1 MQNEALLR
9 KVAAIAV
16 PLILLAAL
24 IAVSM
29 WGSEQAARAEGL
41 TQQVQSIYRHT
52 FFELSDNVTDLQ
64 VALKKLSVAASS
76 AQYVQLLQDVRR
88 LSGEATANLGNL
100 PASHVDTMALN
111 RFVIQAGDYANTLSV
126 RILNGGMP
134 GADDREQ
141 LDALYE
147 ASVRV
152 AAALEDRL
160 SEEAFPTETVT
171 SETYFESA
179 LAAEGETG
187 GTQEANL
194 SNYPTLIYDGPFS
207 DSTEKAEP
215 LGLPEETVDA
225 EAALARASE
234 SLGGASLT
242 PDGETL
248 GSIETYDFSGT
259 DAAGRSVEISIT
271 KRGGCVLTMMKT
283 PEGAAEGKPVD
294 AEVERYKAA
303 AADYLSAQGYP
314 AMTSSYA
321 QYYAGIAVFNF
332 AAEQGG
338 VVLYPDL
345 VKVYVERQSAE
356 VVGLDAR
363 SYFFSHRER
372 ALPIPALTEEDARN
386 AVSDR
391 LTIETVRLALIPKTP
406 VTEVLCYECTGK
418 YGDAAFVVYINAQ
431 SGAEEQLFEIINSD
445 EGEFTV

>member
-152 AAALEDRL
+152 AAAL
-160 SEEAFPTETVT
+160 
-171 SETYFESA
+171 
-179 LAAEGETG
+179 
-187 GTQEANL
+187 
-194 SNYPTLIYDGPFS
+194 
-207 DSTEKAEP
+207 
-215 LGLPEETVDA
+215 
-225 EAALARASE
+225 
-234 SLGGASLT
+234 
-242 PDGETL
+242 
-248 GSIETYDFSGT
+248 
-259 DAAGRSVEISIT
+259 
-271 KRGGCVLTMMKT
+271 
-283 PEGAAEGKPVD
+283 
-294 AEVERYKAA
+294 
-303 AADYLSAQGYP
+303 
-314 AMTSSYA
+314 
-321 QYYAGIAVFNF
+321 
-332 AAEQGG
+332 
-338 VVLYPDL
+338 
-345 VKVYVERQSAE
+345 
-356 VVGLDAR
+356 
-363 SYFFSHRER
+363 
-372 ALPIPALTEEDARN
+372 
-386 AVSDR
+386 
-391 LTIETVRLALIPKTP
+391 
-406 VTEVLCYECTGK
+406 
-418 YGDAAFVVYINAQ
+418 
-431 SGAEEQLFEIINSD
+431 
-445 EGEFTV
+445 

>member
-1 MQNEALLR
+1 M
-9 KVAAIAV
+9 
-16 PLILLAAL
+16 
-24 IAVSM
+24 
-29 WGSEQAARAEGL
+29 
-41 TQQVQSIYRHT
+41 
-52 FFELSDNVTDLQ
+52 
-64 VALKKLSVAASS
+64 
-76 AQYVQLLQDVRR
+76 
-88 LSGEATANLGNL
+88 
-100 PASHVDTMALN
+100 
-111 RFVIQAGDYANTLSV
+111 
-126 RILNGGMP
+126 
-134 GADDREQ
+134 
-141 LDALYE
+141 
-147 ASVRV
+147 
-152 AAALEDRL
+152 
-160 SEEAFPTETVT
+160 T

-179 LAAEGETG
+179 LAAEGENG

-194 SNYPTLIYDGPFS
+194 SHYPTLIYDGPFS

-225 EAALARASE
+225 ETALARASE

-283 PEGAAEGKPVD
+283 PEGAAEGKPED

-386 AVSDR
+386 AVSGGKKRRVRPAHDR
-391 LTIETVRLALIPKTP
+391 NGAARAHPENARDGGSVLRMHRQIRQRGVRGIHQRPKRRGRTAL
-406 VTEVLCYECTGK
+406 
-418 YGDAAFVVYINAQ
+418 
-431 SGAEEQLFEIINSD
+431 
-445 EGEFTV
+445 

>member
-194 SNYPTLIYDGPFS
+194 SHYPTLIYDGPFS
-207 DSTEKAEP
+207 DSTEKRNP
-215 LGLPEETVDA
+215 W
-225 EAALARASE
+225 
-234 SLGGASLT
+234 
-242 PDGETL
+242 
-248 GSIETYDFSGT
+248 GS
-259 DAAGRSVEISIT
+259 RR
-271 KRGGCVLTMMKT
+271 KR
-283 PEGAAEGKPVD
+283 
-294 AEVERYKAA
+294 
-303 AADYLSAQGYP
+303 
-314 AMTSSYA
+314 
-321 QYYAGIAVFNF
+321 
-332 AAEQGG
+332 
-338 VVLYPDL
+338 
-345 VKVYVERQSAE
+345 
-356 VVGLDAR
+356 
-363 SYFFSHRER
+363 
-372 ALPIPALTEEDARN
+372 
-386 AVSDR
+386 
-391 LTIETVRLALIPKTP
+391 
-406 VTEVLCYECTGK
+406 
-418 YGDAAFVVYINAQ
+418 
-431 SGAEEQLFEIINSD
+431 
-445 EGEFTV
+445 

>member
-111 RFVIQAGDYANTLSV
+111 RFVIQAGD
-126 RILNGGMP
+126 
-134 GADDREQ
+134 REQ

-179 LAAEGETG
+179 LAAEGENG

-225 EAALARASE
+225 ETALARASE

-283 PEGAAEGKPVD
+283 PEGAAEGKPED